1 MYKKLY
7 LKSLELAAHKSSE
20 FYLAL
25 VSFIESSFFPIP
37 PDVMIVPMVMARK
50 DRFIRIFLNATIF
63 SVLGGIFGYFIGFIF
78 SDLAMSVVEFYNYED
93 KVNNLKARLSEGSG
107 LYIWLITLFLAG
119 FTPLPFK
126 VFTITSG
133 LISFNIFI
141 FIIICLISRGLRF
154 FIVSYFTFRFG
165 EPFVNFIEKKGALWS
180 TVVGLLLITLFIL
193 IYNINSLISKY

>member
-165 EPFVNFIEKKGALWS
+165 EPFVNFVEKKGALWS
-180 TVVGLLLITLFIL
+180 TVVGLLLIPLFIL
-193 IYNINSLISKY
+193 IYFIIK

>member
-93 KVNNLKARLSEGSG
+93 KVNNLKARLSGGSG

-180 TVVGLLLITLFIL
+180 TVVGLLLIPLFIL
-193 IYNINSLISKY
+193 IYFMIK